1 MLPPDSATTPYA
13 SSSHRSYNFW
23 TTTDANGDFILRNVR
38 PGKYALY
45 AYALAGDVTDELQ
58 MENITR
64 GEGEQSLGT
73 IDWTP
78 KRYAKLHW
86 MIGENNR
93 RSDGFHYSDTVRQYG
108 LWTLPPA
115 DLTYV
120 IGASKPQEDWYYAQT
135 KAGKWTVRFN
145 LDEIPRGNAVLT
157 ASLAGCTSAG
167 STVKVSV
174 NGKEVD
180 TWKPGVNDAAIYR
193 SAVNAGRHWLFS
205 TSFSASK
212 LKKGTNIISFTMS
225 GNGKNGGF
233 LYDCVKLESGDI
245 ITSGIN
251 DIQTDIQKNNDT
263 SKNKSLFNLTGQR
276 VTSSYRGVTV
286 CKGGKKVNYN
296 K

>member
-1 MLPPDSATTPYA
+1 M
-13 SSSHRSYNFW
+13 
-23 TTTDANGDFILRNVR
+23 
-38 PGKYALY
+38 
-45 AYALAGDVTDELQ
+45 TDELQ
-58 MENITR
+58 MEDITI

-108 LWTLPPA
+108 LWNLPPD

-120 IGASKPQEDWYYAQT
+120 IGASKPEKDWYYAQT
-135 KAGKWTVRFN
+135 KTGTWTVRFN
-145 LDEIPRGNAVLT
+145 LDELPRGNAVLT
-157 ASLAGCTSAG
+157 ASLAGCTNAG
-167 STVKVSV
+167 STVKVNV

-233 LYDCVKLESGDI
+233 LYDCVKLESGEA
-245 ITSGIN
+245 ITSGIS

-263 SKNKSLFNLTGQR
+263 CKNKSLFNLTGQR

-286 CKGGKKVNYN
+286 CEGGKKVNYN
-296 K
+296 T